1 MDVVVVV
8 VDDIWL
14 AFIVWGEAD
23 DDDALLIEFR
33 VCASDGVV
41 VVVVVVVDSGCG
53 LELTAPATALAAA
66 CATAGLVV
74 EGELLLPVLIH
85 SGLKWRFKLGE
96 LEVIVFG
103 LWFGF
108 FCVIEAISFFTKK
121 VDRGWSS
128 SMRGRVQVDSNRN
141 LLSEKS

>member
-33 VCASDGVV
+33 VCASEDVV
-41 VVVVVVVDSGCG
+41 VVVVVVVEDSGCG
-53 LELTAPATALAAA
+53 LEPTAPATALAALAAA

-96 LEVIVFG
+96 LEVIVLG

-108 FCVIEAISFFTKK
+108 FLC
-121 VDRGWSS
+121 DRG
-128 SMRGRVQVDSNRN
+128 D
-141 LLSEKS
+141 